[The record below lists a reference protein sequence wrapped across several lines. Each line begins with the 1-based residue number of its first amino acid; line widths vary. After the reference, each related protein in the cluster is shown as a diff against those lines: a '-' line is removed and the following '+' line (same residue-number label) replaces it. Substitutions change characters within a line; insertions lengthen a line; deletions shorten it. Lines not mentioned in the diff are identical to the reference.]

1 MTDDSTTTGTDQS
14 GTERSSWFIIF
25 SLLVST
31 FFSGF
36 GGGVVF
42 PIFPTLGAVLGI
54 SPFLVGIILSANRFA
69 RLFCSAPAGALVDR
83 WGARPP
89 YVIGLG
95 IQAVATLGYLVA
107 LYAPAPGGWF
117 LASRIVLGGA
127 SALTFATSYTIAA
140 NVSVGDSRGMKMGLI
155 RGGSILGFPSGLLI
169 GGVVS
174 ELAGMSAAFF
184 TATVFAVIATVLAY
198 VTIPETHVEE
208 GSKRSVKPWDIDT
221 SVPTLTLGFVNFG
234 IWFAYMGVL
243 FASLVLFLEGKG
255 IGAFGFD
262 ERGASGIFMAVT
274 VLSAAV
280 SMLVGGRASDAW
292 DSRVPVMLVFLGMLT
307 GGFLVLPWTNT
318 AGELVPVCM
327 LIGTGMGGT
336 LGPYMALL
344 ADLTPEDRMGRA
356 SGTTNVFSDIG
367 GGLGPIIS
375 LPLIDALGFVPVYTG
390 AAGFPLFA
398 GVALVTGLYVS
409 TGELFPKT
417 GSSSEPAE
425 PLPTEPE
432 VSDSNS

>member
-1 MTDDSTTTGTDQS
+1 MTEDQTTTEVAEDTTD
-14 GTERSSWFIIF
+14 RSSWFIIF

-42 PIFPTLGAVLGI
+42 PIFPTLGPLLGI
-54 SPFLVGIILSANRFA
+54 SPFFVGIILSANRFA
-69 RLFCSAPAGALVDR
+69 RLVSSAPAGALVDR
-83 WGARPP
+83 MGARPP

-95 IQAVATLGYLVA
+95 IQAVATLGYIVA
-107 LYAPAPGGWF
+107 LYVPAPGGWF
-117 LASRIVLGGA
+117 LVSRIVLGGA

-155 RGGSILGFPSGLLI
+155 RGGSILGFPTGLLV

-174 ELAGMSAAFF
+174 ELAGIDAAFF

-198 VTIPETHVEE
+198 YTIPETHVED
-208 GSKRSVKPWDIDT
+208 GSTRSVKPWDLDT
-221 SVPTLTLGFVNFG
+221 SVPTLTLGVVNFG

-243 FASLVLFLEGKG
+243 FASLVLFLEGRH
-255 IGAFGFD
+255 IDAFGFD
-262 ERGASGIFMAVT
+262 ARGASGIFMAVT

-280 SMLVGGRASDAW
+280 SMLIGGRASDSW
-292 DSRVPVMLVFLGMLT
+292 DSRVPVMLAFLGLLAA
-307 GGFLVLPWTNT
+307 GFLLLPWANT
-318 AGELVPVCM
+318 ARELVPVCM

-336 LGPYMALL
+336 LGPFMALL
-344 ADLTPEDRMGRA
+344 ADLTPEPRMGRA
-356 SGTTNVFSDIG
+356 SGTANIFSDIG

-375 LPLIDALGFVPVYTG
+375 LPLINTFGFVPVYTF
-390 AAGFPLFA
+390 AAGFPMFA
-398 GVALVTGLYVS
+398 GVSLIIGLYIS

-417 GSSSEPAE
+417 KGRSEATE

-432 VSDSNS
+432 VSEGNS

>member
-1 MTDDSTTTGTDQS
+1 MTENSTTTDPQS
-14 GTERSSWFIIF
+14 ETERSSWFIIF

-42 PIFPTLGAVLGI
+42 PIFPTLGGVLGI

-83 WGARPP
+83 LGARVP

-95 IQAVATLGYLVA
+95 IQAVATLGYIIA
-107 LYAPAPGGWF
+107 LYAPVPGAWF
-117 LASRIVLGGA
+117 LASRIVLGAA

-140 NVSVGDSRGMKMGLI
+140 NVSVGDSRGMQMGLI
-155 RGGSILGFPSGLLI
+155 RGGSILGFPTGLLV

-174 ELAGMSAAFF
+174 ELAGTSAAFF
-184 TATVFAVIATVLAY
+184 VATSFAVIATVLAY
-198 VTIPETHVEE
+198 LTIPETHVEE

-221 SVPTLTLGFVNFG
+221 TVPTLTLGFVNFG

-243 FASLVLFLEGKG
+243 FASLVLFLEVRT
-255 IGAFGFD
+255 IGVLGFD
-262 ERGASGIFMAVT
+262 ARGASGIFMAVT

-280 SMLVGGRASDAW
+280 SMLIGGRASDSW
-292 DSRVPVMLVFLGMLT
+292 DSRVPVMLLFLGMLT
-307 GGFLVLPWTNT
+307 GGFLLLPWTDT
-318 AGELVPVCM
+318 VGTLVPTCM

-336 LGPYMALL
+336 LGPFMALL
-344 ADLTPEDRMGRA
+344 ADLTPEARMGRA

-375 LPLIDALGFVPVYTG
+375 LPLIEATGFVPVYTA

-398 GVALVTGLYVS
+398 AVALVVGLYVS

-417 GSSSEPAE
+417 GGSSDPGKSLPAE
-425 PLPTEPE
+425 AE
-432 VSDSNS
+432 VSDANS

>member
-1 MTDDSTTTGTDQS
+1 MTENSTTTEAQS

-83 WGARPP
+83 LGARAP

-95 IQAVATLGYLVA
+95 IQAVATLGYIIA
-107 LYAPAPGGWF
+107 LYAPVPEAWF
-117 LASRIVLGGA
+117 LASRIVLGAA

-155 RGGSILGFPSGLLI
+155 RGGSILGFPTGLLV

-174 ELAGMSAAFF
+174 ELAGTSAAFF
-184 TATVFAVIATVLAY
+184 VATSFAVIATVLAY
-198 VTIPETHVEE
+198 LTIPETHVEE
-208 GSKRSVKPWDIDT
+208 GSRRSVKPWDIDT

-243 FASLVLFLEGKG
+243 FASLVLFLEVRA
-255 IGAFGFD
+255 IGVLGFNA
-262 ERGASGIFMAVT
+262 RGASGIFMAVT

-280 SMLVGGRASDAW
+280 SMLIGGRASDSW

-307 GGFLVLPWTNT
+307 GGFLLLPWMDTVGT
-318 AGELVPVCM
+318 LVPTCM

-336 LGPYMALL
+336 LGPFMALL

-375 LPLIDALGFVPVYTG
+375 LPLIEATGFVPVYTA

-398 GVALVTGLYVS
+398 GTALVVGLYVS

-417 GSSSEPAE
+417 GGSSDHGESLPAE
-425 PLPTEPE
+425 AE
-432 VSDSNS
+432 VSDANS

>member
-1 MTDDSTTTGTDQS
+1 MTENSTTTDAQS
-14 GTERSSWFIIF
+14 ETERSSWFIIF
-25 SLLVST
+25 SVLVST

-42 PIFPTLGAVLGI
+42 PIFPTLGGVLGI

-83 WGARPP
+83 LGARVP

-95 IQAVATLGYLVA
+95 IQAVATLGYIIA
-107 LYAPAPGGWF
+107 LYAPVPGAWF
-117 LASRIVLGGA
+117 LASRIVLGAA

-140 NVSVGDSRGMKMGLI
+140 NVSVGDSRGMQMGLI
-155 RGGSILGFPSGLLI
+155 RGGSILGFPTGLLV

-174 ELAGMSAAFF
+174 ELAGTSAAFF
-184 TATVFAVIATVLAY
+184 VATSFAVIATVLAY
-198 VTIPETHVEE
+198 LTIPETHVEE

-221 SVPTLTLGFVNFG
+221 TVPTLTLGFVNFG

-243 FASLVLFLEGKG
+243 FASLVLFLEVRT
-255 IGAFGFD
+255 IGVLGFD
-262 ERGASGIFMAVT
+262 ARGASGIFMAVT

-280 SMLVGGRASDAW
+280 SMLIGGRASDSW
-292 DSRVPVMLVFLGMLT
+292 DSRVPVMLLFLGMLT
-307 GGFLVLPWTNT
+307 GGFLLLPWTDT
-318 AGELVPVCM
+318 VGTLVPTCM

-336 LGPYMALL
+336 LGPFMALL
-344 ADLTPEDRMGRA
+344 ADLTPEARMGRA

-375 LPLIDALGFVPVYTG
+375 LPLIEATGFVPVYTA

-398 GVALVTGLYVS
+398 AVALVVGLYVS

-417 GSSSEPAE
+417 GGSSDPGKSLPAE
-425 PLPTEPE
+425 AE
-432 VSDSNS
+432 VSDANS

>member
-1 MTDDSTTTGTDQS
+1 MTNNSTTGGEQS
-14 GTERSSWFIIF
+14 GTERSSWFIIG

-54 SPFLVGIILSANRFA
+54 SPVVVGVILSANRFA
-69 RLFCSAPAGALVDR
+69 RLFCSAPAGAVVDR
-83 WGARPP
+83 LGARAP

-95 IQAVATLGYLVA
+95 IQALATGGYIIA
-107 LYAPAPGGWF
+107 LYAPAPASWF
-117 LASRIVLGGA
+117 LGSRIVLGAA

-155 RGGSILGFPSGLLI
+155 RGGSILGFPSGLLV

-184 TATVFAVIATVLAY
+184 VASLFAMVATVLAY
-198 VTIPETHVEE
+198 YTIPETHVTEE
-208 GSKRSVKPWDIDT
+208 STRSVKPWDIDT

-243 FASLVLFLEGKG
+243 FASLVLFLEGRQ

-292 DSRVPVMLVFLGMLT
+292 DSRVPVMLTFLGLLT
-307 GGFLVLPWTNT
+307 AGFLVLPWAQT
-318 AGELVPVCM
+318 AGELVPACM
-327 LIGTGMGGT
+327 LVGTGMGGT

-344 ADLTPEDRMGRA
+344 ADLTPEQRMGRA

-375 LPLIDALGFVPVYTG
+375 LPLIDAFGFVPVYTF

-398 GVALVTGLYVS
+398 AVSLVTGLYVF
-409 TGELFPKT
+409 TGQVFPKT
-417 GSSSEPAE
+417 GGTTE
-425 PLPTEPE
+425 PTEPLHTDPG